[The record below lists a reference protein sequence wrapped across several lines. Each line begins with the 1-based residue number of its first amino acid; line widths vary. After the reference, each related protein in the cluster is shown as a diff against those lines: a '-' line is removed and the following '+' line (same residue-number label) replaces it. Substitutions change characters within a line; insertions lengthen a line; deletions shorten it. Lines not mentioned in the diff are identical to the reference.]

1 MTQNKRATG
10 GDDWFTYQ
18 ARKSVPKVTR
28 PVQRLPQFDKT
39 QPIRVQPGLE
49 VEESNLS
56 ESMIQR
62 IFNRR
67 R

>member
-1 MTQNKRATG
+1 MTQNKRTTG
-10 GDDWFTYQ
+10 GDDWFAYQ
-18 ARKSVPKVTR
+18 ARKLAPKTPQPR
-28 PVQRLPQFDKT
+28 PRPQQIDVAASATPQSKM
-39 QPIRVQPGLE
+39 I
-49 VEESNLS
+49 VEETDTS

>member
-10 GDDWFTYQ
+10 GDDWFTYL
-18 ARKSVPKVTR
+18 AHKTHPKVTR
-28 PVQRLPQFDKT
+28 PVQRLPQFDRT
-39 QPIRVQPGLE
+39 QPISAQSRMV
-49 VEESNLS
+49 VEETDTS